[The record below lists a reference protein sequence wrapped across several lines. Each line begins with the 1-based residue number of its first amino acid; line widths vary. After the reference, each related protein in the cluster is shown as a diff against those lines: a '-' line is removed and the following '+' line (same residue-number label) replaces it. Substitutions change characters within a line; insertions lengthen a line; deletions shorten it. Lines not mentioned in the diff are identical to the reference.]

1 MTEKPVLLI
10 TRRLRDAVQ
19 ARAEHDYRVILNMA
33 DKVFSR
39 DELVTKCQSVDAV
52 LPCHTEHFTAEVIAA
67 LPARLRIIANHSV
80 GVDHVDLAAARARG
94 IVVTNTPDVLSDA
107 TAEIAMLCML
117 GAARRGAE
125 GDAMIRA
132 GKWDFW
138 SPAFM
143 VGRQVT
149 GKRFGVLGMGRVGQ
163 VAAERARGFGMQV
176 HYHNRSRLPEH
187 LEKGA
192 IWHDTVAGLL
202 AVSDVLSLHCPATP
216 DTTGIINART
226 LALLPER
233 AILVN
238 TARGTLVDEAALID
252 ALQSGRLFAAGLD
265 VFQTEPGGNP
275 ALAALRNV
283 FLLPHIGSATEETR
297 DAMGFRALDNLDAF
311 FAGKA
316 PGDRVA

>member
-1 MTEKPVLLI
+1 
-10 TRRLRDAVQ
+10 
-19 ARAEHDYRVILNMA
+19 
-33 DKVFSR
+33 
-39 DELVTKCQSVDAV
+39 VDAV

-67 LPARLRIIANHSV
+67 LPAQLRIIANHSV

>member
-39 DELVTKCQSVDAV
+39 DELVTKCQSGDAV

-80 GVDHVDLAAARARG
+80 GVDHVDLAAAGARG

>member
-1 MTEKPVLLI
+1 MPEKPKLLI
-10 TRRLRDAVQ
+10 TRRLRDTVQ
-19 ARAEHDYRVILNMA
+19 ARAARDYQVLTNAEDRV
-33 DKVFSR
+33 FTR
-39 DELVTKCQSVDAV
+39 DELIEKCQQVDAV
-52 LPCHTEHFTAEVIAA
+52 LPCHSEHFSADVIAA
-67 LPARLRIIANHSV
+67 LPDRLKIIANHSV
-80 GVDHVDLAAARARG
+80 GVDHVDLAAAKTAG

-132 GKWDFW
+132 GNWDFW

-163 VAAERARGFGMQV
+163 VAAERARGFGMTV
-176 HYHNRSRLPEH
+176 HYHNRQPVAEH
-187 LEKGA
+187 LAKGA
-192 IWHDTVAGLL
+192 IYHDTIEGLF
-202 AVSDVLSLHCPATP
+202 ANSDVLSLHCPSTP
-216 DTTGIINART
+216 ETTGIINAET
-226 LALLPER
+226 IGWLPDR

-238 TARGTLVDEAALID
+238 TARGNLVDED
-252 ALQSGRLFAAGLD
+252 ALVDALESGKLFAAGLD
-265 VFQTEPGGNP
+265 VFRNEPGGNQRIS
-275 ALAALRNV
+275 ALKNV

-297 DAMGFRALDNLDAF
+297 DAMGFRALDNLDAY
-311 FAGKA
+311 FAGRE

>member
-19 ARAEHDYRVILNMA
+19 ARAKRDYRVILNMA

-80 GVDHVDLAAARARG
+80 GVDHVDLAAAGARG

>member
-80 GVDHVDLAAARARG
+80 GVDHVDLAAAGARG

>member
-1 MTEKPVLLI
+1 MPEKPKLLI

-19 ARAEHDYRVILNMA
+19 ARAARDYQVLTNAEDRV
-33 DKVFSR
+33 FTR
-39 DELVTKCQSVDAV
+39 EELIEKCQQVDAV
-52 LPCHTEHFTAEVIAA
+52 LPCHSEHFSADVIAA
-67 LPARLRIIANHSV
+67 LPDRLKIIANHSV
-80 GVDHVDLAAARARG
+80 GVDHVDLAAAKTAG

-132 GKWDFW
+132 GNWDFW

-163 VAAERARGFGMQV
+163 VAAERARGFGMTV
-176 HYHNRSRLPEH
+176 HYHNRQPVAEH
-187 LEKGA
+187 LAKGA
-192 IWHDTVAGLL
+192 IYHDTIEGLF
-202 AVSDVLSLHCPATP
+202 ANSDVLSLHCPSTP
-216 DTTGIINART
+216 ETTGIINAET
-226 LALLPER
+226 IGWLPDR

-238 TARGTLVDEAALID
+238 TARGNLVDED
-252 ALQSGRLFAAGLD
+252 ALVDALESGKLFAAGLD
-265 VFQTEPGGNP
+265 VFRNEPGGNQRIS
-275 ALAALRNV
+275 ALKNV

-297 DAMGFRALDNLDAF
+297 DAMGFRALDNLDAY
-311 FAGKA
+311 FAGRE

>member
-1 MTEKPVLLI
+1 MPEKPKLLI

-19 ARAEHDYRVILNMA
+19 ARAARDYQVLTNAEDRV
-33 DKVFSR
+33 FTR
-39 DELVTKCQSVDAV
+39 EELIEKCQQVDAV
-52 LPCHTEHFTAEVIAA
+52 LPCHSEHFSADVIAE
-67 LPARLRIIANHSV
+67 LPKSLKIIANHSV
-80 GVDHVDLAAARARG
+80 GVDHVDLAAAKDAG

-125 GDAMIRA
+125 GDAMVRA

-163 VAAERARGFGMQV
+163 VAAERARGFGMEV
-176 HYHNRSRLPEH
+176 HYHNRKPLPDH
-187 LEKGA
+187 LAKGA
-192 IWHDTVAGLL
+192 IFHETVEDLFAH
-202 AVSDVLSLHCPATP
+202 SDVLSLHCPSTP
-216 DTTGIINART
+216 ETKGIINSKTIAM
-226 LALLPER
+226 LPDR

-238 TARGTLVDEAALID
+238 TARGNLVDEDALVA
-252 ALQSGRLFAAGLD
+252 ALQSGKLFAAGLD
-265 VFQTEPGGNP
+265 VFCNEPGGNQRIS
-275 ALAALRNV
+275 ALNNV

-297 DAMGFRALDNLDAF
+297 DAMGFRALDNLDAYF
-311 FAGKA
+311 QGKE

>member
-1 MTEKPVLLI
+1 MTKPKLFI
-10 TRRLRDAVQ
+10 ARKLRAAVE
-19 ARAEHDYRVILNMA
+19 ARAARDYEVILNLE
-33 DKVFSR
+33 DRLFSR
-39 DELVTKCQSVDAV
+39 DELVATCRKVDAV
-52 LPCHTEHFTAEVIAA
+52 LPCHSERFSADVLAEVG
-67 LPARLRIIANHSV
+67 PRLKIIANHSV
-80 GVDHVDLAAARARG
+80 GTDHVDLAAAAAAG

-163 VAAERARGFGMQV
+163 VTAQRARGFGMVV
-176 HYHNRSRLPEH
+176 HYHNRRRLPDH
-187 LEKGA
+187 LEQGA
-192 IWHDTVAGLL
+192 IYHETVESLL

-216 DTTGIINART
+216 ENTRIINART
-226 LALLPER
+226 LALLPDR

-238 TARGTLVDEAALID
+238 TARGALVDEAALVA
-252 ALQSGRLFAAGLD
+252 ALTSGKLFAAGLD
-265 VFQTEPGGNP
+265 VFETEPGGNP
-275 ALAALRNV
+275 QIAALPNV